1 MIWRNRSLSARS
13 SKSIA
18 LSVPGSSERT
28 GAGAVTN
35 RLDQIRQPL
44 TITLAHAGEPFCSAW
59 NGRHRDLPRRVHP
72 LPIEPFEQGG
82 ELGCGQPHDPVL
94 DLGPTELALFEP
106 LGDENHARAVPE
118 HQLDPVSAFGPEHV
132 NRARE
137 RVGAHRLT
145 HERRQAIHTLAEV
158 DRARRHQDA
167 HRARGPDHGPTFR
180 ARITAAIACG
190 LAPDPI
196 RTTMPSIA
204 TSIPMTGPGR
214 RARRGCDAGRG
225 GRPGKASTTAGT
237 NRTGGSWTGS
247 RTRRAS
253 RRQVNSWAGVRPCRR
268 ATPAHRPPGR
278 IALSHNGR
286 LLVSRP
292 IAP

>member
-72 LPIEPFEQGG
+72 LPIQPFEQGG

-94 DLGPTELALFEP
+94 DLLPAELALFQT
-106 LGDENHARAVPE
+106 LGEQAHAVAIPE
-118 HQLDPVSAFGPEHV
+118 HKLDPVSSFGPEHV

-137 RVGAHRLT
+137 WIGAHRLT
-145 HERRQAIHTLAEV
+145 HKSRETVHPFAEV
-158 DRARRHQDA
+158 DRPRGHHDA
-167 HRARGPDHGPTFR
+167 HAAGGPDHEATFS
-180 ARITAAIACG
+180 ALITAAIACG
-190 LAPDPI
+190 LASDPI
-196 RTTMPSIA
+196 RTTTPSIS
-204 TSIPMTGPGR
+204 TSMPVTDPR
-214 RARRGCDAGRG
+214 RRAGRG
-225 GRPGKASTTAGT
+225 GNAGGGGGPGDGSTTAGT
-237 NRTGGSWTGS
+237 NRAGGPLTGN
-247 RTRRAS
+247 RARRAS
-253 RRQVNSWAGVRPCRR
+253 RRQANSCAGVSPCRR
-268 ATPAHRPPGR
+268 ATPHTVLPG
-278 IALSHNGR
+278 A
-286 LLVSRP
+286 
-292 IAP
+292 